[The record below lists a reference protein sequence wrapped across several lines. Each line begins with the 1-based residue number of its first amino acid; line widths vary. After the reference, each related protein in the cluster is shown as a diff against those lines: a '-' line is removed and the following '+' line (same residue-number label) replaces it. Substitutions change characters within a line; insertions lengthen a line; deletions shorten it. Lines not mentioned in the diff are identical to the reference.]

1 MKNDRVAAVVVTY
14 NRLPLLQKCIEKLEA
29 QTAPCDILVVNNAS
43 SDGSTEWLEARQG
56 GRLLSKNTGAN
67 LGGAGGFN
75 CGMRWAVEAGY
86 DRLWLMDDDC
96 LPEPDALEKLLE
108 ADALLKG
115 EYGWL
120 SSVALWVD
128 GSECRMNRQKI
139 RKSSNEYIPLMKYGI
154 VQAEQATFVSL
165 FLSANTVLRVG
176 LPIKEFFIWGD
187 DIEYTRRI
195 AVRECLPGFVVGRS
209 RVVHAM
215 KENGG
220 SNIATDRAERIDR
233 YRYAFRNEAYTYRQE
248 GAWGVCYYLAKCG
261 FSFCRILAKAPDRRG
276 KRIGVLLGSMIR
288 GAVFRPEIE
297 KTGI

>member
-56 GRLLSKNTGAN
+56 GRLLPKNTGAN

-128 GSECRMNRQKI
+128 GSECRI
-139 RKSSNEYIPLMKYGI
+139 L
-154 VQAEQATFVSL
+154 
-165 FLSANTVLRVG
+165 
-176 LPIKEFFIWGD
+176 
-187 DIEYTRRI
+187 
-195 AVRECLPGFVVGRS
+195 
-209 RVVHAM
+209 
-215 KENGG
+215 NGG
-220 SNIATDRAERIDR
+220 
-233 YRYAFRNEAYTYRQE
+233 F
-248 GAWGVCYYLAKCG
+248 GAW
-261 FSFCRILAKAPDRRG
+261 RNAPISSAWQR
-276 KRIGVLLGSMIR
+276 S
-288 GAVFRPEIE
+288 
-297 KTGI
+297 